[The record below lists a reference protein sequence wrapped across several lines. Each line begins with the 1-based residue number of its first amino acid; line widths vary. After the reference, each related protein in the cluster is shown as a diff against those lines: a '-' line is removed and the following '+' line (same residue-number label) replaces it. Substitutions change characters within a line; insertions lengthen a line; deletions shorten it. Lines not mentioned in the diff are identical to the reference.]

1 MSRHLCR
8 FGSFFP
14 QTYKYP
20 ASTLPRFL
28 ARSPIHTSS
37 KAFLQ
42 VIPTSNDMADER
54 PTGLKANKGIE
65 LLTFGTPNGVKAS
78 IILEELKDAY
88 GLEYTWQAINIMQNI
103 QKEPWFTKL
112 GPNGRIPVIVDHD
125 KGGFAVQEGAAILSY
140 LTRHYDP
147 EHKFSFTDPLDI
159 SRAEQWIAW
168 QHGGLGP
175 MQGQANHFNRFAPEK
190 IPYGIQRYTG
200 ETERLVGILDN
211 HLKDKEYLV
220 GDKFSIADIASIGW
234 INGLCFA
241 GVEID
246 NFPNVK
252 KWWERIIA
260 RPAVDRGLS
269 IPTKSSFGNLAYKQK
284 VKEDPAFAKKDEEM
298 KTLIQKAKDQYGY
311 KYSSP

>member
-1 MSRHLCR
+1 
-8 FGSFFP
+8 
-14 QTYKYP
+14 
-20 ASTLPRFL
+20 
-28 ARSPIHTSS
+28 
-37 KAFLQ
+37 
-42 VIPTSNDMADER
+42 MADER